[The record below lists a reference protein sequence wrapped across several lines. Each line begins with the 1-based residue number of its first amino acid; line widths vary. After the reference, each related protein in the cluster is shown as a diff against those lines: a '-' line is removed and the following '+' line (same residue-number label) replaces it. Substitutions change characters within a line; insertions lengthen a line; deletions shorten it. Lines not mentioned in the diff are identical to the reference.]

1 MAKPWLSVLQT
12 SSATIVSVLASAV
25 GLVLTS
31 RALGPEGR
39 GLYAAVVSWVATF
52 ATVGSLSL
60 GQVVI
65 HHVAGR
71 PLREWSGE
79 VVGTVLGIC
88 GAAAVTGWVVCAL
101 LYVSTQGALFNNLP
115 LSMLL
120 LGFAPL
126 PLLLWSDAG
135 RYILNAM
142 DGLATVNLSQILGA
156 VLTLTG
162 VAVLVVLARW
172 GAHGAVGAAAIAT
185 STVALVTLRAVLRRG
200 GAPRFSGTL
209 ARRLLTQSARLHLST
224 VGNLLF
230 AQTSVLVLNYYR
242 PPAETGFYQLAM
254 QLFNLALVLSTA
266 ISTVSFGL
274 VSRKGADAA
283 WPEQRQLLVVSLAL
297 VSAVAA
303 VAYVL
308 APWGIR
314 LMAGERFM
322 PAVPL
327 LRWMLPALPGA
338 TLATVMASQWIGR
351 GLFWQAA
358 AITIASGLLSIGLD
372 LALVPRYGMYGALV
386 STLVIYGM
394 SVVSNLAMAVWVHRR
409 WRAWHASQIGAPAV
423 GVA

>member
-88 GAAAVTGWVVCAL
+88 GAAAVAGWVVCAL
-101 LYVSTQGALFNNLP
+101 LYVATRGALFNNLP
-115 LSMLL
+115 PSMLL

-156 VLTLTG
+156 VLTVTG
-162 VAVLVVLARW
+162 IAVLVVLAGW

-185 STVALVTLRAVLRRG
+185 SSVALVTLRATLRRG
-200 GAPRFSGTL
+200 GAPRFSVTL
-209 ARRLLTQSARLHLST
+209 ARTLLSQSARLHLAAI
-224 VGNLLF
+224 GNLLF

-242 PPAETGFYQLAM
+242 PPAETGYYQLAT
-254 QLFNLALVLSTA
+254 QLFNLALVLSSA

-283 WPEQRQLLVVSLAL
+283 WPEQRQLLAASLAL
-297 VSAVAA
+297 VTAVA
-303 VAYVL
+303 VVGYVL

-314 LMAGERFM
+314 LMAGERFL

-327 LRWMLPALPGA
+327 LRWMLPALIGA
-338 TLATVMASQWIGR
+338 TLSTVMASQWIGR

-358 AITIASGLLSIGLD
+358 AMTIAVGVLS
-372 LALVPRYGMYGALV
+372 LALDVVFIPQYGMYGALV
-386 STLVIYGM
+386 STLVTYAV
-394 SVVSNLAMAVWVHRR
+394 SVLANGAMAVWVHRR
-409 WRAWHASQIGAPAV
+409 WRVWQAAQLAAAAP
-423 GVA
+423 